1 MLIIDSAGKIVAT
14 ASTSDN
20 QERDLR
26 IMVKKSTK
34 VADVQG
40 LATIPHKLVYNGS
53 KMSFIVDR
61 DIDIVNDLTN
71 YLIEKGCK
79 YTGAHYIEENGVK
92 KLRLD
97 TDMETLSIN

>member
-1 MLIIDSAGKIVAT
+1 MS
-14 ASTSDN
+14 
-20 QERDLR
+20 
-26 IMVKKSTK
+26 KKTTK

-40 LATIPHKLVYNGS
+40 LATIPHKPVYNGS

-97 TDMETLSIN
+97 TDMETSLYDFQVGNIVYTK

>member
-1 MLIIDSAGKIVAT
+1 MA
-14 ASTSDN
+14 
-20 QERDLR
+20 
-26 IMVKKSTK
+26 KKTTK

-40 LATIPHKLVYNGS
+40 LATIPHKPVYNGS

-97 TDMETLSIN
+97 TDMETSLYNSQVGDIVYTK